1 MTTSERPSWQHE
13 PCPPW
18 CAVEHREGDLPDDR
32 VHDSEGTTLTVSTP
46 DTSTPSQTR
55 PLELTLV
62 RFRRLTEHEDWL
74 HLTIGEGNEP
84 GLTLSPEG
92 ARALGR
98 TLLAEA
104 AN

>member
-1 MTTSERPSWQHE
+1 MTTARRPSWQHE

-18 CAVEHREGDLPDDR
+18 CVVEHREEDLPDDR
-32 VHDSEGTTLTVSTP
+32 VHDSKGACLTVSTP
-46 DTSTPSQTR
+46 DPSTPSQTR

-62 RFRRLTEHEDWL
+62 RYRHLDEHEDWL
-74 HLTIGEGNEP
+74 HLTIGEGEHP

-92 ARALGR
+92 ARALSR

-104 AN
+104 TN